1 MNSSNSRSNINNVRE
16 SEKSALATK
25 FFGAPMIP
33 DTIVAQVDLSETS
46 DLVPEYAE
54 ALSQECDRLMGA
66 KLQVNETY
74 LDATIIGKY
83 LRTSL
88 WIRVQIVNSTLRSEY
103 KACADIGSIPI
114 FWGGLLAMVGIAFDD
129 VHNIEFT
136 PAFKIKDN
144 DLLSPSEYLQVSRKL
159 KALETLGFKQVF
171 GQLRKKEGDLGFM
184 AMSYVNGTFVSYRR
198 DHPVM
203 AFYASFFKMVS
214 LETVTGLRPRVVY
227 GHETLIKSYL
237 DALI

>member
-1 MNSSNSRSNINNVRE
+1 MNKTELRSDLQKVRD
-16 SEKSALATK
+16 SEKSALAAK

-33 DTIVAQVDLSETS
+33 DTILAQVDLSETS
-46 DLVPEYAE
+46 DLVPEYAA
-54 ALSQECDRLMGA
+54 ALTQECDRLMGA

-74 LDATIIGKY
+74 LEADTMCKY
-83 LRTSL
+83 LRTTL
-88 WIRVQIVNSTLRSEY
+88 WFRVQIVNGTLRNEY

-114 FWGGLLAMVGIAFDD
+114 FWAGLLAMVGIAFDPNY
-129 VHNIEFT
+129 NIEFS
-136 PAFKIKDN
+136 PVYKIKDT

-159 KALETLGFKQVF
+159 KALESLGFKQVF

-203 AFYASFFKMVS
+203 AFYASFFKMAN
-214 LETVTGLRPRVVY
+214 LEAVTGLRPRIVY

>member
-1 MNSSNSRSNINNVRE
+1 MNNSESRSDFTKIRE

-74 LDATIIGKY
+74 LDSQLIERY

-114 FWGGLLAMVGIAFDD
+114 FWGGLLAMVGIAFDAT
-129 VHNIEFT
+129 HNIEFV
-136 PAFKIKDN
+136 PAFKIKDT

-214 LETVTGLRPRVVY
+214 LEAVTGLRPRVVY